1 MILAASFDH
10 ALRGAS
16 CHSRRSPRGH
26 KNHKN
31 PRLSASKNHAAA
43 CKKLRVAIRGFGES
57 LCDSYTQKVIM
68 TDITQDIKDGLN
80 LALNEA
86 NIVGLDFD
94 KELKTVYLTLYPI
107 AIQQD
112 GTIPDDNRFLFAF
125 RNVGR
130 LASSL
135 TLDTDKVAI
144 KFNPNELANHMNEF
158 KNESLYGWEFI
169 DNDEE
174 LIFKQWKENMSFD
187 TIINAD
193 FEKQHTI
200 DLFQEDK
207 YSKKTIDIRIWFD
220 TIEIFDSN
228 LKPFDTQTFIDNG
241 KRGWDKLYKDG
252 WSTTEAEL
260 KGKLKLHE

>member
-1 MILAASFDH
+1 MCNL
-10 ALRGAS
+10 
-16 CHSRRSPRGH
+16 
-26 KNHKN
+26 
-31 PRLSASKNHAAA
+31 
-43 CKKLRVAIRGFGES
+43 
-57 LCDSYTQKVIM
+57 M
-68 TDITQDIKDGLN
+68 TDITEDIKDGLN

-86 NIVGLDFD
+86 IIVGLDFD
-94 KELKTVYLTLYPI
+94 KERKTVYLTLYPI

-112 GTIPDDNRFLFAF
+112 ETIPNDNRFLFAF

-135 TLDTDKVAI
+135 TLEPETKAI
-144 KFNPNELANHMNEF
+144 KFDTNELSDKMSEF

-174 LIFKQWKENMSFD
+174 LIFKQWKDNVSFD
-187 TIINAD
+187 KIFSDT

-220 TIEIFDSN
+220 KIEMFDSD
-228 LKPFDTQTFIDNG
+228 LEPFDAQTFIDNG

-252 WSTTEAEL
+252 WTTTEAEL
-260 KGKLKLHE
+260 KGKLVLNE

>member
-1 MILAASFDH
+1 MI
-10 ALRGAS
+10 
-16 CHSRRSPRGH
+16 
-26 KNHKN
+26 
-31 PRLSASKNHAAA
+31 
-43 CKKLRVAIRGFGES
+43 
-57 LCDSYTQKVIM
+57 
-68 TDITQDIKDGLN
+68 DITQEIKDGLN

-86 NIVGLDFD
+86 IIVGLDFD
-94 KELKTVYLTLYPI
+94 NERKTVYLTFYPI
-107 AIQQD
+107 AIKED
-112 GTIPDDNRFLFAF
+112 GTIPNDNRFLFAF

-135 TLDTDKVAI
+135 TLEPESKAI
-144 KFNPNELANHMNEF
+144 KFDTNELSDKMSEF

-174 LIFKQWKENMSFD
+174 LIFKQWKNNMSFD

-200 DLFQEDK
+200 DLSQEDK

-220 TIEIFDSN
+220 SIEIFDSN
-228 LKPFDTQTFIDNG
+228 LKLFDTQTFIDNG

-252 WSTTEAEL
+252 WTTTEAEL
-260 KGKLKLHE
+260 KGKLILNE

>member
-1 MILAASFDH
+1 MCNL
-10 ALRGAS
+10 
-16 CHSRRSPRGH
+16 
-26 KNHKN
+26 
-31 PRLSASKNHAAA
+31 
-43 CKKLRVAIRGFGES
+43 
-57 LCDSYTQKVIM
+57 M
-68 TDITQDIKDGLN
+68 TDITEDIKDELN

-86 NIVGLDFD
+86 IIVGLDFD
-94 KELKTVYLTLYPI
+94 KERKTVYLTLYPI

-112 GTIPDDNRFLFAF
+112 GTIPNDNRFLFAF

-135 TLDTDKVAI
+135 TLEPETKAI
-144 KFNPNELANHMNEF
+144 KFDTNELSDKMSEF

-174 LIFKQWKENMSFD
+174 LIFKQWKDNVSFD
-187 TIINAD
+187 KIFSDT

-220 TIEIFDSN
+220 KIEMFDSD
-228 LKPFDTQTFIDNG
+228 LKPFDAQTFIDNG

-252 WSTTEAEL
+252 WTTTEAEL
-260 KGKLKLHE
+260 KGKLVLNE

>member
-1 MILAASFDH
+1 
-10 ALRGAS
+10 
-16 CHSRRSPRGH
+16 
-26 KNHKN
+26 
-31 PRLSASKNHAAA
+31 
-43 CKKLRVAIRGFGES
+43 
-57 LCDSYTQKVIM
+57 M
-68 TDITQDIKDGLN
+68 TDITEDIKDGLN

-86 NIVGLDFD
+86 IIVGLDFD
-94 KELKTVYLTLYPI
+94 KEVRTVYLTFYPI

-112 GTIPDDNRFLFAF
+112 GTIPNDNRFLFAF

-135 TLDTDKVAI
+135 TLVPETKAI
-144 KFNPNELANHMNEF
+144 KFDTNELSNKMSEF

-174 LIFKQWKENMSFD
+174 LIFKQWKDNVSFD
-187 TIINAD
+187 EIFSD
-193 FEKQHTI
+193 SFEKQHTI

-220 TIEIFDSN
+220 KIEMFDSN
-228 LKPFDTQTFIDNG
+228 LKPFAAQTFIDNG

-252 WSTTEAEL
+252 WTTTEAEL
-260 KGKLKLHE
+260 KGKLVLNE